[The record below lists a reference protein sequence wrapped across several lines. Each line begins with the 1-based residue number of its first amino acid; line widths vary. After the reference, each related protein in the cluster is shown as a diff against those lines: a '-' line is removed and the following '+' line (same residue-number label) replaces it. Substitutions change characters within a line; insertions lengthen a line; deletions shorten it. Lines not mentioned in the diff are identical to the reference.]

1 MRKVTYSMSTSLD
14 GYMEDPDGNFAWG
27 VPDDDVFDA
36 HLDDLRETGV
46 HLLGRRLYETML
58 YWERE
63 EDDPG
68 WSEAE
73 REWAARWS
81 ALPKVVFSTTL
92 REVSGNARLATG
104 TLAEEIARLRE
115 APERGV
121 IAVGGTDVAGQA
133 AQLGLLDEYRV
144 TVHPVLVGGGRSCF
158 PLGTGQVDLELVST
172 RTFGSGVVNLR
183 HRVRR

>member
-1 MRKVTYSMSTSLD
+1 MRKVTYSMSTSVD
-14 GYMEDPDGNFAWG
+14 GFMEDPDGNYAWG

-46 HLLGRRLYETML
+46 HLMGRRLYETML
-58 YWERE
+58 YWERA

-81 ALPKVVFSTTL
+81 DLPKVVFSSTL
-92 REVSGNARLATG
+92 GEVSGNARLATAP
-104 TLAEEIARLRE
+104 LAEEVARLRE

-121 IAVGGTDVAGQA
+121 IAVGGADLAAQA
-133 AQLGLLDEYRV
+133 ARMGLVDEYRV
-144 TVHPVLVGGGRSCF
+144 TVHPVLLTGGRSYF
-158 PLGTGQVDLELVST
+158 PTGIGQVDLELASA
-172 RTFGSGVVNLR
+172 RTFCSGVVNLR
-183 HRVRR
+183 YRVRR